1 MTTTDVTDMD
11 EMPDRE
17 IRELAD
23 DCVHFAQRLIQTP
36 SMPGEEEAIA
46 RLIADEMRDI
56 GLDEVWMDDVGNVY
70 GRLRGQD
77 RSLPALVLNTHL
89 DHVDPGDPDLWPSPP
104 YAGEIV
110 DGRIVGRGAS
120 DIKGPL
126 AVQVYSMAGLAR
138 RGVRP
143 RRDVVFTG
151 VVEEEIGGSGAIYWA
166 ANVDYEVG
174 LVVLGEPSSN
184 EIALGH
190 RGLLAMWVTFSGR
203 SVHASVPEKGDNPNY
218 VLAEFLQRLQTEKA
232 RLSAHPLLGQTTV
245 APTIIE
251 VDTTSTNVTPAW
263 TRVLLDFRTASE
275 SSRSLR
281 AFVQQV
287 AGKAS
292 FSISPAFEEM
302 PVDDSEETITGFY
315 TAPESELVQRAR
327 EAIAHGMGREPAFT
341 RYDFAT
347 DGRHFV
353 PYDMPIIGY
362 SPGEEAQAH
371 IAGESISIEMMAD
384 SLRGHLALLRHF

>member
-11 EMPDRE
+11 EIPGRD
-17 IRELAD
+17 LQTLTD
-23 DCVHFAQRLIQTP
+23 DCVRFTQRLIQTP

-46 RLIADEMRDI
+46 HLVANEMRAI
-56 GLDEVWMDDVGNVY
+56 GLDEVWLDEVGNVY
-70 GRLRGQD
+70 GRLHGKD

-89 DHVDPGDPDLWPSPP
+89 DHVDPGDPELWPSPP
-104 YAGEIV
+104 YEGEIV

-126 AVQVYSMAGLAR
+126 ATQLYSMAGLVR
-138 RGVRP
+138 QGQRP

-166 ANVDYEVG
+166 ENVDYEVG

-203 SVHASVPEKGDNPNY
+203 SVHASVPEKGKNPNY
-218 VLAEFLQRLQTEKA
+218 VLAEFLQRLQAEKA
-232 RLSAHPLLGQTTV
+232 KLSAHPLLGQTTV
-245 APTIIE
+245 APTVIE

-275 SSRSLR
+275 SPRSLR
-281 AFVQQV
+281 AFVDRL
-287 AGKAS
+287 AGEAPY
-292 FSISPAFEEM
+292 SISPAFEEM
-302 PVDDSEETITGFY
+302 PVDDSDETITGFY
-315 TAPESELVQRAR
+315 TPPESQVMQRAL
-327 EAIAHGMGREPAFT
+327 EAIAQGMGREPALT

-371 IAGESISIEMMAD
+371 IAGESISIEMMAE
-384 SLRGHLALLRHF
+384 SLRGHVALLRRF